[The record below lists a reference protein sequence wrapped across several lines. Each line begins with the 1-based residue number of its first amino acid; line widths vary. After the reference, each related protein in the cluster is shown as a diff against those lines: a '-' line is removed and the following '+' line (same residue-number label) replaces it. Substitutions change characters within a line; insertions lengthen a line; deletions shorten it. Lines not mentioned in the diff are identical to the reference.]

1 MKIKKYLLL
10 FVIFYVHSLS
20 FAQNNEVILNVG
32 DDKITLDEFKS
43 IFYKNNHNDSIITKE
58 YLNEYMQL
66 FINFR
71 LKVKEAKELQ
81 YDTIPE
87 FLSELAMYRNQ
98 LSKPYLSD
106 NQFDE
111 KLIKEAYQ
119 RMQTDVNASHILIS
133 VSEKA
138 LPIDTLKAFNKAKDI
153 RSKILKGM
161 DFSQAAKQYSDDKSS
176 INNEGNLGFFNVF
189 MMVYPF
195 ESAAYNTEI
204 GKISNPVRTRYGYHL
219 IKVNKKRKAIGEV
232 KVAHIM
238 FKLAKDASNEQI
250 GISKTKIE
258 EISEKLK
265 IGEDF
270 GELAKQFS
278 EDRATAVKGGTLPWF
293 GVGKMVKEFEDIAFS
308 LYHSGEIS
316 TPFKTDFGWHIVKL
330 LEKKPIP
337 SFEIIKDELK
347 KKVSQDSRNDLRDK
361 ALISKIKEEY
371 NFKVY
376 ASRLNEISKHIDES
390 LTKGDWTSEKANL
403 LKKDLFVLDGKYYTQ
418 KDFVSYI
425 FSNQMEVKDNY
436 QTYFYNLYNTFVNET
451 CLNYENS
458 RLEQKHPEFKA
469 LLQEYTDGILLFDL
483 MDDMVWTKAIKD
495 TVGLQNFFEKN
506 QNSYVWGERVEAK
519 IYTCIDE
526 GVANKTLYQIKKRHL
541 VKDITTITNL
551 FGVSYL
557 TDEDILE
564 KVNYSSPLNLQI
576 TTKKFSRGENK
587 YISDA
592 GWKIGISDFI
602 KGKDGSIILVDI
614 LEIIPS
620 QKKELFETKGKVISD
635 FQDYL
640 EKIWLVELK
649 RKYEVKVNTDVLHS
663 LIQ

>member
-20 FAQNNEVILNVG
+20 FAQNSKVILNVG

-43 IFYKNNHNDSIITKE
+43 IFYKNNHNDSTITKE
-58 YLNEYMQL
+58 YLDEYMQL

-71 LKVKEAKELQ
+71 LKVKEAKSLQ

-87 FLSELAMYRNQ
+87 FLSELAMYRDQ

-106 NQFDE
+106 NHFDE
-111 KLIKEAYQ
+111 KLIKEAYH

-138 LPIDTLKAFNKAKDI
+138 LPIDTLEAFNKAKDI

-161 DFSQAAKQYSDDKSS
+161 GFSQAAKQYSDDKSS
-176 INNEGNLGFFNVF
+176 LNNEGNLGFFNIF

-204 GKISNPVRTRYGYHL
+204 GKISNPVRTGYGYHL

-258 EISEKLK
+258 EVSEKLK

-278 EDRATAVKGGTLPWF
+278 EDRATAVKGGTLPSF

-308 LYHSGEIS
+308 LSYSGEVSI
-316 TPFKTDFGWHIVKL
+316 PFRTDFGWHIVKL

-337 SFEIIKDELK
+337 SFEEIKDELK
-347 KKVSQDSRNDLRDK
+347 KKVHQDSRNDLRDK

-371 NFKVY
+371 NFKAY

-390 LTKGDWTSEKANL
+390 LAKGDWTSEKANL
-403 LKKDLFVLDGKYYTQ
+403 LKKDLFVLDGKHYTQ
-418 KDFVSYI
+418 KDFVAYI
-425 FSNQMEVKDNY
+425 LSNQIEVKDNY

-451 CLNYENS
+451 CLSYENS
-458 RLEQKHPEFKA
+458 RLEQKYPEFKA

-495 TVGLQNFFEKN
+495 TVGLQNFFDNN
-506 QNSYVWGERVEAK
+506 QNRYLWGERVVAK

-526 GVANKTLYQIKKRHL
+526 KAAKRTLYQIKKRHRM
-541 VKDITTITNL
+541 I
-551 FGVSYL
+551 YL

-576 TTKKFSRGENK
+576 TTKKFSKDENE

-592 GWKIGISDFI
+592 GWEVGTSNFI
-602 KGKDGSIILVDI
+602 KGKDGSIIIVDI

-640 EKIWLVELK
+640 EKNWLVELK
-649 RKYEVKVNTDVLHS
+649 RKYEVKVNRDVLHS

>member
-10 FVIFYVHSLS
+10 FVIFYVQSLS
-20 FAQNNEVILNVG
+20 FAQNSEVILNVG

-58 YLNEYMQL
+58 YLDEYMQL

-71 LKVKEAKELQ
+71 LKVKEAKALQ

-106 NQFDE
+106 NHFDE
-111 KLIKEAYQ
+111 KLIQEAYQ
-119 RMQTDVNASHILIS
+119 RMQTDVNVSHILIS

-138 LPIDTLKAFNKAKDI
+138 LPIDTLEAFNKAEDI
-153 RSKILKGM
+153 RDKILKGM

-176 INNEGNLGFFNVF
+176 LNNEGNLGFFNIF

-204 GKISNPVRTRYGYHL
+204 GNISNPVRTRYGYHL
-219 IKVNKKRKAIGEV
+219 IKVNEKRKAIGEV

-238 FKLAKDASNEQI
+238 FKLTKDASNEQI
-250 GISKTKIE
+250 EISKTKIE
-258 EISEKLK
+258 KISEKLK

-278 EDRATAVKGGTLPWF
+278 EDRATAVKGGALPLF

-308 LYHSGEIS
+308 LHYSGEIS
-316 TPFKTDFGWHIVKL
+316 IPFRTDFGWHIVKL

-337 SFEIIKDELK
+337 SFEEIKDQLK
-347 KKVSQDSRNDLRDK
+347 KKVHQDSRNDLRDK

-371 NFKVY
+371 NFKAY
-376 ASRLNEISKHIDES
+376 TSRLNEISKHVDES
-390 LTKGDWTSEKANL
+390 LAKGDWTSEKANL
-403 LKKDLFVLDGKYYTQ
+403 LKKDLFILNGKHYTQ

-425 FSNQMEVKDNY
+425 LSNQIEVKDNY
-436 QTYFYNLYNTFVNET
+436 QTYFYNLYNTFIDET

-458 RLEQKHPEFKA
+458 RLEQKYPEFKA

-495 TVGLQNFFEKN
+495 TIGLQNFFENN
-506 QNSYVWGERVEAK
+506 QNSYLWGERVEAK

-526 GVANKTLYQIKKRHL
+526 KVAKRTLYQIKKRHRMTY
-541 VKDITTITNL
+541 I
-551 FGVSYL
+551 

-576 TTKKFSRGENK
+576 TTKKFSKDENE

-592 GWKIGISDFI
+592 GWKVGTSNFI
-602 KGKDGSIILVDI
+602 KGKDGSIIIVDI

-620 QKKELFETKGKVISD
+620 QKKELSETKGKVISD

-640 EKIWLVELK
+640 EKNWLVELK
-649 RKYEVKVNTDVLHS
+649 RKYEVKVNKDVLHS